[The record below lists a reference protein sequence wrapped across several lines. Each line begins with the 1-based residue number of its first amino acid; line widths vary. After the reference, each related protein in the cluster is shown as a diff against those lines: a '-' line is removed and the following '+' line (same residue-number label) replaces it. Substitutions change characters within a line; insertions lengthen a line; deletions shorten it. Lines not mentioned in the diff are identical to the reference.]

1 LIDTGQM
8 SPDSLFAYAKAED
21 AIGDLL
27 AGRIELVVL
36 DSQPAQAFVEQGG
49 VKIVGVGVNQQHYA
63 IALRKGEAALKAKI
77 DEVIT
82 SLYNDGTIAS
92 LSERYLG
99 TPELLPTPTPGPT
112 SVPAPTPACV
122 DGLALVKHLTT
133 EGDMQPGQAFT
144 KGWQVQNSGT
154 CPWTTAYKL
163 VFVEGDKMG
172 GEPVAVARQV
182 NSGETYDMQV
192 SLVAPLNP
200 GDYQGTWQMVNAEGK
215 AFGERLKVTIR
226 VLAVPTVTPRPTQT
240 PSPSVKFEA
249 DRYEIKAGECV
260 VFTWSAQNVKEVYFY
275 AEGEAWQEHGVAGQG
290 SSTECPP
297 VTTAYYLRVVHT
309 DNTVEVPQI
318 IITVQP
324 APAAPQI
331 VRFTV
336 DPAGQITLGQCV
348 QIRWQ
353 VDGDVDKVKL
363 SANGNVLWEP
373 APTTGN
379 TQDCPAAAG
388 TVSYMLEA
396 VGPGGT
402 SRGQQNINV
411 VEPATATPEPPPPPE
426 DPAIYSFSVSPNQIQ
441 AGECVAI
448 AWSVGGGTTYS
459 RILRNGAVIIDDAGY
474 TGQVM
479 DCLDTAGSYTYQ
491 IEAQNPTGM
500 VVSQQQPVN
509 VTEAAPVNPLAGTR
523 WQVTAFGAPGLPGLN
538 PIIPGTTLTM
548 DFANGEVNGSAGCNT
563 YSAIYLVTG
572 SQLNITLPIATGMM
586 CGEPA
591 GIMDQEQAFLALLP
605 AVGGFTIEGNTLRLL
620 DGSGQALVELVAY

>member
-1 LIDTGQM
+1 
-8 SPDSLFAYAKAED
+8 
-21 AIGDLL
+21 
-27 AGRIELVVL
+27 
-36 DSQPAQAFVEQGG
+36 
-49 VKIVGVGVNQQHYA
+49 
-63 IALRKGEAALKAKI
+63 
-77 DEVIT
+77 
-82 SLYNDGTIAS
+82 
-92 LSERYLG
+92 
-99 TPELLPTPTPGPT
+99 
-112 SVPAPTPACV
+112 
-122 DGLALVKHLTT
+122 
-133 EGDMQPGQAFT
+133 
-144 KGWQVQNSGT
+144 
-154 CPWTTAYKL
+154 
-163 VFVEGDKMG
+163 MG

-226 VLAVPTVTPRPTQT
+226 VLAVPTVTPQPTQT